1 MVCEGTMMTL
11 SLAYVVLL
19 QPTYTLHYILGSLSS
34 LLLSSLPPLHQAAA
48 VCPSPSDRRV
58 QVCPP
63 GSSLPRRPTGC
74 RRRGARRPSA
84 SSPASAAPAS
94 SAAPWQPASSPSHPR
109 FRSVVHRICIHD
121 AHGSIGSDRSGKP
134 SNRHRTYYCQVSA
147 VAAVATAVYMKAFLQ
162 ETDAGASVSSSSSSG
177 SDEEAACRRPLCL
190 PSSSSSE
197 EAASLPRL
205 PPLRK
210 APSLSEIAA
219 ALTSR

>member
-1 MVCEGTMMTL
+1 MWSLFNRFSLSCVSVLIIKGILAYGRTKGYFYAYYVTKTLTAMVCEGTMMTL

-19 QPTYTLHYILGSLSS
+19 LPTYTTYTTY
-34 LLLSSLPPLHQAAA
+34 QAAA

-109 FRSVVHRICIHD
+109 FRSVRP
-121 AHGSIGSDRSGKP
+121 SDMHLSMMLMVQFIPIDRASSQVTGIALLCRSQRWQP
-134 SNRHRTYYCQVSA
+134 S
-147 VAAVATAVYMKAFLQ
+147 
-162 ETDAGASVSSSSSSG
+162 
-177 SDEEAACRRPLCL
+177 RRPY
-190 PSSSSSE
+190 
-197 EAASLPRL
+197 
-205 PPLRK
+205 
-210 APSLSEIAA
+210 
-219 ALTSR
+219 T